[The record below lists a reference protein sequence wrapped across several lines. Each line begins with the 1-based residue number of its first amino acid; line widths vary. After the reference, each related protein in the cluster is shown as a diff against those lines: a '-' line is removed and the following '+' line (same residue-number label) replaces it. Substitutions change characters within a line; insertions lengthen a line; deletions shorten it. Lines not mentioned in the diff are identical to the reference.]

1 MRMRLALAVGLALL
15 GSGAFAQERRDASG
29 DPLPKGAK
37 ARLGTERMR
46 NLDSSALLM
55 PDGKTILSQ
64 TNAGTAIIDT
74 STGRVTG
81 KLPVPKG
88 EYGTNP
94 NIVSADGQRG
104 VAIRYDSVVVVEL
117 ETGKKLCEIKRSGY
131 ASDGMTSISKG
142 GTALALGGNVDEKAK
157 DKGVLVRVWNVDDNK
172 ETAAIKVSQNA
183 SARAVI
189 SGDGKILAT
198 WGYHNVP
205 FKPGVEVDPE
215 TDPNRHVEFW
225 EAATGKALATARCG
239 APPNSV
245 ALAPDGLTAAISDGA
260 GSIKLFAT
268 KTGELK
274 RQLLGRSRLGRFIQF
289 SGDGKA
295 VAATAEDGAIQIWD
309 LATGRSAGV
318 TECPIATEYLNLRG
332 LSFPTAD
339 RLVAFAVRGNAGV
352 VWEAPS
358 GKRLTP
364 AGGHTEPISGLC
376 FADGDK
382 EIIGLAPGQV
392 YRWSQTGKE
401 LGAIKLRVPGAPMN
415 QAYPSMDRI
424 SVAPNGGLAH
434 RQEGASIGLYDLA
447 TGLQRF
453 SLPTENS
460 YVTQLHFS
468 KDATKVAA
476 VAPPPYGVK
485 PKPGRV
491 LLADVTHGELTGGFD
506 LPVGNHIASAATSDL
521 GHLAF
526 LRRVSA
532 VGKEPQKLFL
542 HGFNTA
548 TGKQSCEFPIAEDFG
563 SFFLIPSATK
573 DRVLLISPKEGVVE
587 YDLAAGKEG
596 ETLIKGG
603 IGMTIAPVLSDD
615 GKLLACSVGTNYS
628 SEPSSIEV
636 RDGKTGE
643 VLQKFKGHG
652 RPVTAMAFSKD
663 GKTLATASSDS
674 TILLWDANSFK
685 E

>member
-1 MRMRLALAVGLALL
+1 MRMRYALAVGLALL
-15 GSGAFAQERRDASG
+15 GSAAFAQEGKDAFG

-37 ARLGTERMR
+37 ARLGTDRMR

-64 TNAGTAIIDT
+64 TSAGTAIIDT

-81 KLPVPKG
+81 KIPVPKG
-88 EYGTNP
+88 EYSVAP
-94 NIVSADGQRG
+94 NIVSADGKRG
-104 VAIRYDSVVVVEL
+104 VSIKYDGVVVLEL
-117 ETGKKLCEIKRSGY
+117 ETGKKLCDIKRSGY
-131 ASDGMTSISKG
+131 ATDGMTSISKE
-142 GTALALGGNVDEKAK
+142 GTVLALGGNVDDKAK
-157 DKGVLVRVWNVDDNK
+157 DKGVLVRVWNVNDNK
-172 ETAAIKVSQNA
+172 ETAAIKVAQNA
-183 SARAVI
+183 SARTVI
-189 SGDGKILAT
+189 SADGKILAK

-205 FKPGVEVDPE
+205 FKAGVEVDPE
-215 TDPNRHVEFW
+215 TDPNRLVEFW
-225 EAATGKALATARCG
+225 DAATGKPIATARFG
-239 APPNSV
+239 VPPNSV
-245 ALAPDGLTAAISDGA
+245 ALAPDGQTAAISDGA

-274 RQLLGRSRLGRFIQF
+274 RQLLGRSRVGRFLQF

-309 LATGRSAGV
+309 SATGRSAGV

-332 LSFPTAD
+332 MSFPTSD

-352 VWEAPS
+352 VWESPS

-392 YRWSQTGKE
+392 YRWSPTGKE

-415 QAYPSMDRI
+415 LTYPPMDRI
-424 SVAPNGGLAH
+424 SVAPSRSLVY
-434 RQEGASIGLYDLA
+434 RQENASIGLYDLA
-447 TGLQRF
+447 TGVQRF

-468 KDATKVAA
+468 KDASKVAA
-476 VAPPPYGVK
+476 VVPPPYGGK

-491 LLADVTHGELTGGFD
+491 LLADVTHGEITGGFN
-506 LPVGNHIASAATSDL
+506 LPIGIQVASAATADL
-521 GHLAF
+521 GHLAM

-532 VGKEPQKLFL
+532 EGKEPQKLFL

-548 TGKQSCEFPIAEDFG
+548 TGKQSCEFPIAEDYG
-563 SFFLIPSATK
+563 NFFLIPSATK
-573 DRVLLISPKEGVVE
+573 DRVLLVSPKDGVVE
-587 YDLAAGKEG
+587 FDLAAGKEG

-636 RDGKTGE
+636 RDSKTGE

-652 RPVTAMAFSKD
+652 RPVTALAFSKD